1 MPASS
6 TPRPSLL
13 ALAPKWIQVSIA
25 FLIAVPLGEVL
36 SGAMTPDSPVQFLA
50 FACRLAIE
58 AAASFW
64 ASRRLD
70 LPQRTRSALLVLGF
84 SSLLPAVVSVAQAAG
99 AATGRYHP
107 DPVALSVVTA
117 ASYLLGCG
125 QLLLPMAALRPGEW
139 RVFTLDALAGI
150 GGLAVLVWV
159 LVTRPLQATAVA
171 PAPALMVLAYGVGS
185 VAQIAAVNLVV
196 LRGLALPSRRALWLF
211 IAGQAAYMPVLLL
224 AQYFE
229 AGLFTSTTLIDVIY
243 FGGVAFTLL
252 SAVAFRHDEIREGAP
267 TRLLDAFS
275 TINPFVLV
283 APVLLSGALVV
294 ALQRRAEAQ
303 VAPLAY
309 ALIGVVLLLVTRT
322 LLSALE
328 QVRLLDVEAGEIHR
342 VQQAKNEA
350 IGRLAGGV
358 AHEFNNLMQ
367 IVIGRADL
375 AAAHVPPSADVQED
389 LSRIRVAGER
399 AAALTRQLLQ
409 FSGRQYSNPEAIDLA
424 AVLRQSDAIQA
435 TLGPLVRFEL
445 ELRPVPL
452 ALVDPLQ
459 LEQLLFELA
468 SNARDAMPDGGL
480 FRVEVRG
487 DIPSHALRTNI
498 LKVPPGRYV
507 VMDVSDTGAG
517 LPAGDPSQVFEP
529 FFTTKLAS
537 KGPGLGLSAVYGI
550 VAGHQG
556 GIGVESAPGFG
567 TTFRICLPALD
578 GEGWRSAGP
587 GVRTWQKSAR
597 QRVRAGRHGD
607 PTPRVT
613 SS

>member
-1 MPASS
+1 VPASCL
-6 TPRPSLL
+6 PRPSLL
-13 ALAPKWIQVSIA
+13 SLAPSWVRLSIA
-25 FLIAVPLGEVL
+25 FLFAVPLAEL
-36 SGAMTPDSPVQFLA
+36 LFGAMAPDSPLQLVV
-50 FACRLAIE
+50 FAGRLTIE

-70 LPQRTRSALLVLGF
+70 LPPRTRRALRVLGF
-84 SSLLPAVVSVAQAAG
+84 SSLLPAVVSVVQAVG
-99 AATGRYHP
+99 GATGRYYP
-107 DPVALSVVTA
+107 DPVALSVMTA

-139 RVFTLDALAGI
+139 RVFALDALAGI

-185 VAQIAAVNLVV
+185 VAQIAAINLVV
-196 LRGLALPSRRALWLF
+196 LRGLAVPSRRALWLF

-229 AGLFTSTTLIDVIY
+229 AGQFTSATLIDFLY
-243 FGGVAFTLL
+243 FGSVVFTLL
-252 SAVAFRHDEIREGAP
+252 SAVAFRYDEMREGAP
-267 TRLLDAFS
+267 KRLLDAFS
-275 TINPFVLV
+275 TVNPFVLV
-283 APVLLSGALVV
+283 APVLMSGALVV
-294 ALQRRAEAQ
+294 ALQLRAEAQ

-309 ALIGVVLLLVTRT
+309 ALIGLVLLLVTRT

-328 QVRLLDVEAGEIHR
+328 RARLLDVEAGEILR

-375 AAAHVPPSADVQED
+375 AAAHARLSADVHED

-409 FSGRQYSNPEAIDLA
+409 FSGRQYSSPEAIDIA
-424 AVLRQSDAIQA
+424 AVLRQSDAIQT
-435 TLGPLVRFEL
+435 TLGPLVRLEL

-452 ALVDPLQ
+452 ALVDPRQ
-459 LEQLLFELA
+459 LEQLMFELA
-468 SNARDAMPDGGL
+468 SNARDAMPEGGL
-480 FRVEVRG
+480 FRVDVRG
-487 DIPSHALRTNI
+487 DLPSHALRTNI
-498 LKVPPGRYV
+498 LEVPPGRYV
-507 VMDVSDTGAG
+507 VIDVSDTGAG
-517 LPAGDPSQVFEP
+517 LPPGDPAQVFEP

-550 VAGHQG
+550 VAAHQG

-567 TTFRICLPALD
+567 TTFRICLPVL
-578 GEGWRSAGP
+578 GEGRRSNTSG
-587 GVRTWQKSAR
+587 GVPWPKIAR
-597 QRVRAGRHGD
+597 QRVRTGRHGD
-607 PTPRVT
+607 SSPRVT